1 MENKVYY
8 LNNKNIYI
16 TSNEEIK
23 VGDWVIE
30 FQKGDDI
37 GEVHFINSEYV
48 IARDIQKK
56 IILTTD
62 ELYIH
67 NDLIPKEYNPF
78 PQYIQKI
85 DYEFLEWFVKNP
97 SCKSVKVERG
107 KLQIDDDGQEYG
119 FPDMSKYKIIIPQ
132 EQPKQLTDLEIAIK
146 LEEIERE
153 EYQLNTCDI
162 IFERAALIDL
172 EENKQELHIC
182 KYCGA
187 ETTQPDD
194 ECYMLRLK
202 QETLE
207 EFAKRKYLSRLD
219 NFEKVDFKDGVFE
232 GAKWQAERMYS
243 EEEVKDLILKFNND
257 KPGIYDAS
265 EWFEQYK
272 KK

>member
-1 MENKVYY
+1 M
-8 LNNKNIYI
+8 KNIHILPTDKPSRLYKQTGKLLLDTISDISTDGISTNQHIYI

-37 GEVHFINSEYV
+37 GEVHFINSEYI

-67 NDLIPKEYNPF
+67 NDLIPKEYNTF

-97 SCKSVKVERG
+97 SCEEVEIERG

-119 FPDMSKYKIIIPQ
+119 FPDMSKYKIIIAK
-132 EQPKQLTDLEIAIK
+132 EEPKVVEI
-146 LEEIERE
+146 
-153 EYQLNTCDI
+153 
-162 IFERAALIDL
+162 
-172 EENKQELHIC
+172 
-182 KYCGA
+182 
-187 ETTQPDD
+187 
-194 ECYMLRLK
+194 
-202 QETLE
+202 E
-207 EFAKRKYLSRLD
+207 EFAKRKYLARLD
-219 NFEKVDFKDGVFE
+219 NFQKVDFKDGVFE
-232 GAKWQAERMYS
+232 GARWQAERMYS
-243 EEEVKDLILKFNND
+243 EEEVLKIIRQYALEEYLITSS
-257 KPGIYDAS
+257 KPDI
-265 EWFEQYK
+265 WFEQFK